1 MDAVIK
7 QAERLSKDC
16 SRDGNKWWCVCVW
29 LRDYSSF
36 CITGLH
42 KFCKSWNKLSAMGVV
57 HYMNCNI
64 LLTKNVDRAQCDRSG
79 ASLHLLNNLPWCKKK
94 KHKNW
99 ISMLHGISLF
109 LMLGKNSSPIS
120 LPCLL
125 YPPRR
130 DRGEPPAFFIQ
141 IKGESTGLCPSQS
154 TGGCSPYFIPVPW
167 MLVSPSPIPYWPK

>member
-1 MDAVIK
+1 MEINGGVYVFGWGITVASALQVYTNFAKAGISSLLWVLFIIWIVTFFLPRMLTEHSVI
-7 QAERLSKDC
+7 E
-16 SRDGNKWWCVCVW
+16 
-29 LRDYSSF
+29 
-36 CITGLH
+36 
-42 KFCKSWNKLSAMGVV
+42 VV
-57 HYMNCNI
+57 HHFIFWTIC
-64 LLTKNVDRAQCDRSG
+64 LG
-79 ASLHLLNNLPWCKKK
+79 AKRK

-99 ISMLHGISLF
+99 ISILHGISLF